1 MSNYWEHSGKYYRDV
16 TVVIVIQLNPP
27 REMKIG
33 SQEIEE
39 FEKSGIKKEV
49 RKQFWFELLG
59 GLKDIDGLG
68 DSTEVILSVVVEL
81 PPCLPYAC
89 MSRAPYISLVE

>member
-1 MSNYWEHSGKYYRDV
+1 MSNYWEHSGKYYHDV
-16 TVVIVIQLNPP
+16 TVVIVTQLNPP

-33 SQEIEE
+33 SQEIGE
-39 FEKSGIKKEV
+39 FEKSGVTKEV
-49 RKQFWFELLG
+49 GKQFWFELLG

-81 PPCLPYAC
+81 PPHLPYAC
-89 MSRAPYISLVE
+89 LSRAQYVS